1 MTELELE
8 NEKLRLL
15 TEPALEKEV
24 AALKEK
30 VAALEEN
37 VAALELENEKL
48 LLLTEPFV
56 EQQLEQLGVLGKRSR
71 EEDMEHE
78 EAVRKLQAIM
88 DDAEPMYDIDAEE
101 LMESFDLL
109 VDEVYDMLSPHEQED
124 VAKYLNM

>member
-8 NEKLRLL
+8 NDMLRLL

-24 AALKEK
+24 AALKE
-30 VAALEEN
+30 N
-37 VAALELENEKL
+37 VAALELENKKL

-56 EQQLEQLGVLGKRSR
+56 EQQLEQLDVLGKRSR

-88 DDAEPMYDIDAEE
+88 DDAEPLYDMDVVELAESLDQNILE
-101 LMESFDLL
+101 L
-109 VDEVYDMLSPHEQED
+109 YDMLPPDAQED
-124 VAKYLNM
+124 VSKYFNC

>member
-1 MTELELE
+1 MAALELE
-8 NEKLRLL
+8 NDMLRLL

-56 EQQLEQLGVLGKRSR
+56 EQQLEQLDVLGKRSR

-88 DDAEPMYDIDAEE
+88 DDAEPLYDIDMVELAAMLDQTVEE
-101 LMESFDLL
+101 A
-109 VDEVYDMLSPHEQED
+109 YDVLPPEAQED
-124 VAKYLNM
+124 VSKYVRF

>member
-88 DDAEPMYDIDAEE
+88 DASDADTMSEIDVDE
-101 LMESFDLL
+101 LMESFDLP

-124 VAKYLNM
+124 VAK

>member
-8 NEKLRLL
+8 NEELRLL

-101 LMESFDLL
+101 LM
-109 VDEVYDMLSPHEQED
+109 DMLSPHEQED

>member
-8 NEKLRLL
+8 NDMLRLL
-15 TEPALEKEV
+15 TEPALKKEV

-30 VAALEEN
+30 VAALE
-37 VAALELENEKL
+37 LDNEKL

-56 EQQLEQLGVLGKRSR
+56 EQQLEQLDVLGKRSR

-88 DDAEPMYDIDAEE
+88 DDAVPLYHIDAEE
-101 LMESFDLL
+101 LMESFDLP
-109 VDEVYDMLSPHEQED
+109 VDEMCDMLSPHEQED

>member
-1 MTELELE
+1 M
-8 NEKLRLL
+8 LRLL
-15 TEPALEKEV
+15 TEPALKKEV

-30 VAALEEN
+30 

-56 EQQLEQLGVLGKRSR
+56 EQQLEQLDVLGKRSR

-101 LMESFDLL
+101 LMESFDLP

>member
-1 MTELELE
+1 MAALELE
-8 NEKLRLL
+8 NDMLHLL
-15 TEPALEKEV
+15 TEPALKKEV

-56 EQQLEQLGVLGKRSR
+56 EQQLEQLDVLGKRSR

-88 DDAEPMYDIDAEE
+88 DDAEPLYDIDAEE

>member
-8 NEKLRLL
+8 NDMLRLL

-30 VAALEEN
+30 

-56 EQQLEQLGVLGKRSR
+56 EQQLEQLDVLGKRSR

-78 EAVRKLQAIM
+78 EAVCKLQAIM
-88 DDAEPMYDIDAEE
+88 DSMDDAEPLYDIDVVELAASLDQTVEE
-101 LMESFDLL
+101 A
-109 VDEVYDMLSPHEQED
+109 YDVLPPDAQED
-124 VAKYLNM
+124 VSNKYVCF

>member
-1 MTELELE
+1 MAALELE
-8 NEKLRLL
+8 NDMLRLL
-15 TEPALEKEV
+15 TKPALEKEV

-30 VAALEEN
+30 VAALE
-37 VAALELENEKL
+37 LDNEKL

-56 EQQLEQLGVLGKRSR
+56 EQQLEQLDVLGKRSR

-78 EAVRKLQAIM
+78 EAVCKLQAIM
-88 DDAEPMYDIDAEE
+88 DDAEPLYDIDAEE
-101 LMESFDLL
+101 LMELFDLP